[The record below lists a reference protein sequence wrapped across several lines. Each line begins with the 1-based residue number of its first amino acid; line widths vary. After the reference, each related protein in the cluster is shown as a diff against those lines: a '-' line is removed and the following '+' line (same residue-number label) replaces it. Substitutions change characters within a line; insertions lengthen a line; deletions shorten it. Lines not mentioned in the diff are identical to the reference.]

1 MYQGPTSCGT
11 VCRDGK
17 MLQLDCSVRYGLHPL
32 RKHHLNL
39 GGTLSLDSPLAAS
52 GVWEQG
58 GSPLFGT
65 AKED

>member
-52 GVWEQG
+52 GVG
-58 GSPLFGT
+58 TRRLPLFGT